1 MRFSRLSQGYERLL
15 AGAMPLYAAGLILAA
30 VSWHSGAP
38 ATAGALALLS
48 ALGIVNVLALRAL
61 AARRA
66 EAISA
71 AVAKA
76 SFLAHMSHE
85 IRTPMVGILGA
96 SELLLQTPL
105 SARQQ
110 GLASTIDRSTRSLL
124 DILNNVLD
132 LSKIDAGRL
141 TVTIEMVDA
150 RLVCEDVVE
159 LLAAPAASRGVDLV
173 VAWPPGIPRVTA
185 ADPLRLR
192 QIVTNLVGNALK
204 FTENGHV
211 VVRAGDDASA
221 PAGHPRLRVEI
232 EDTGIGVTTE
242 QLATL
247 FEPFVQASVET
258 PRRYGGSGLGLAITK
273 QLAEMMGGTVGAE
286 SSPGAGSVFWFTVPL
301 ATGVEVPAPT
311 QTLEGLRV
319 LVISDRPQT
328 TAALTAL
335 LDGWQAQPTT
345 ASSVAAACDAAAE
358 PTDVVLVDVRV
369 HDAEALWVEGKLRPE
384 LPRRTILLVA
394 PQEAALRLCGDV
406 DATISLPLREQHLVD
421 ALLAHGVAPRRL
433 AQPTPRR
440 ARVLVADDVE
450 INREVAR
457 HQLEQLGCT
466 VDVAADGRDAVEQCR
481 SRRYDLIFMD
491 CHMPK
496 LDGFEA
502 TEAIRHEAGPNQSTA
517 ILALTASAIGEERVR
532 ATHAGMN
539 GYLTKPIA
547 QEQLA
552 ACIDRYAGEPA
563 GADAVAPAAA
573 AEEPPVVLDVEATL
587 NRIGGNT
594 KLFNRLIGIFRRQT
608 PSLLSELQEALG
620 RNDPLAVREAAHK
633 LKGSLRSLGGR
644 AAQTVAALIEQRA
657 LEGSL
662 RDAGDLYESLTAELT
677 RLDEALGGYLGD
689 DHGA

>member
-1 MRFSRLSQGYERLL
+1 
-15 AGAMPLYAAGLILAA
+15 MPLYAAGLILAA
-30 VSWHSGAP
+30 LSWRSGSP
-38 ATAGALALLS
+38 ATAAALAVLS

-61 AARRA
+61 AARRS
-66 EAISA
+66 EAIDA

-110 GLASTIDRSTRSLL
+110 GLAATVDRSTRSLL

-141 TVTIEMVDA
+141 AVTSEPVDA
-150 RLVCEDVVE
+150 RVTCEDVVE
-159 LLAAPAASRGVDLV
+159 LLAAPAAARGVDLV
-173 VAWPPGIPRVTA
+173 VDWPPGIPRVA
-185 ADPLRLR
+185 VADPLRLR

-204 FTENGHV
+204 FTEHGHV
-211 VVRAGDDASA
+211 VVRAVADASA
-221 PAGHPRLRVEI
+221 PAGHARLRIEI
-232 EDTGIGVTTE
+232 EDTGIGVTTD

-247 FEPFVQASVET
+247 FEPFVQGSVET

-286 SSPGAGSVFWFTVPL
+286 SSPGTGSLFWFTVPL
-301 ATGVEVPAPT
+301 ATNVEVTAPA
-311 QTLEGLRV
+311 QTLDGLRV
-319 LVISDRPQT
+319 LVICDRPQT
-328 TAALTAL
+328 TAALAAL
-335 LDGWQAQPTT
+335 LEGWRAQPTT
-345 ASSVAAACDAAAE
+345 ASSVAAACDAAAQR
-358 PTDVVLVDVRV
+358 TDVVLVDVRV
-369 HDAEALWVEGKLRPE
+369 HDAEALWLEGKLRPE
-384 LPRRTILLVA
+384 LPRRTILMVA

-421 ALLAHGVAPRRL
+421 ALLAHGVAARRV
-433 AQPTPRR
+433 AQPSPRQ

-466 VDVAADGRDAVEQCR
+466 VDVAANGLDAVEQCR
-481 SRRYDLIFMD
+481 TRRYDLIFMD
-491 CHMPK
+491 CHMPE

-502 TEAIRHEAGPNQSTA
+502 TEAIRREDGPNQSTA
-517 ILALTASAIGEERVR
+517 ILALTASAIGEERGR
-532 ATHAGMN
+532 ATLAGMN
-539 GYLTKPIA
+539 GYLTKPVA

-552 ACIDRYAGEPA
+552 ACVDRYAPGP
-563 GADAVAPAAA
+563 APAAVPVSTDDPD
-573 AEEPPVVLDVEATL
+573 EPPVVLDVEATL

-620 RNDPLAVREAAHK
+620 RKDPLAVREAAHK

-662 RDAGDLYESLTAELT
+662 RDAGDLYDALTAELT

>member
-1 MRFSRLSQGYERLL
+1 
-15 AGAMPLYAAGLILAA
+15 MPLYAASLILAA
-30 VSWHSGAP
+30 ICWHSGSP
-38 ATAGALALLS
+38 AMAGALAVLS

-66 EAISA
+66 EAIAA
-71 AVAKA
+71 AVGKA

-110 GLASTIDRSTRSLL
+110 GLAATIDRSTRSLL

-141 TVTIEMVDA
+141 AVAIEPVDA
-150 RLVCEDVVE
+150 RLICEDVAE

-173 VAWPPGIPRVTA
+173 VAWSPGIPRVAA

-204 FTENGHV
+204 FTESGHV
-211 VVRAGDDASA
+211 VVRAVNDTSA

-247 FEPFVQASVET
+247 FEPFVQATIET

-273 QLAEMMGGTVGAE
+273 QLVEMMGGTVGAE
-286 SSPGAGSVFWFTVPL
+286 SSPGTGSVFWFTVPL
-301 ATGVEVPAPT
+301 ATNVEIPAPA
-311 QTLEGLRV
+311 QTLAGLRV

-328 TAALTAL
+328 TAALAAL
-335 LDGWQAQPTT
+335 LDGWQAQPMT
-345 ASSVAAACDAAAE
+345 ASSVATACDAAAA

-369 HDAEALWVEGKLRPE
+369 HDAEALWVDGKLRPE

-421 ALLAHGVAPRRL
+421 ALLAHGGAPRRV
-433 AQPTPRR
+433 AQPAPRR

-491 CHMPK
+491 CHMPE

-502 TEAIRHEAGPNQSTA
+502 TEAIRRERGPNQSTA
-517 ILALTASAIGEERVR
+517 ILALTASAIGEERGR

-539 GYLTKPIA
+539 GYLTKPIG
-547 QEQLA
+547 QDQLA
-552 ACIDRYAGEPA
+552 ACVDRYVGGPA
-563 GADAVAPAAA
+563 GGDVATPPAAA
-573 AEEPPVVLDVEATL
+573 ADEPPVVLDVEATL

-594 KLFNRLIGIFRRQT
+594 RLFNRLIGIFRRQT

-662 RDAGDLYESLTAELT
+662 RDAGDLYDSLTAELT

-689 DHGA
+689 DHGS